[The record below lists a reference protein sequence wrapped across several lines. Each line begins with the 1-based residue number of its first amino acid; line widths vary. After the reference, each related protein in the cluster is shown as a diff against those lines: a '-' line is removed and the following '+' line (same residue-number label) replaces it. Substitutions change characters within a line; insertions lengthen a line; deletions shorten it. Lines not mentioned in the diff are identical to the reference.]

1 MTNKDKSLQKES
13 TSGAPVAAPETAVFA
28 TGPSLKVAPET
39 DAPKPERKVRSSS
52 RKAGSYTPLVL
63 LVLDGWGIAPS
74 EKGNAIALA
83 KTPNMDRLM
92 NEYPTAVLHASGEMV
107 GLPPNDMGNSE
118 VGHLN
123 LGAGKIIYQHLPM
136 INHAIGDGTFA
147 KNKVLLDAL
156 AEVKKKDSK
165 LHIVGLVS
173 DGGVHASQEHL
184 YELLR
189 ICRDNEL
196 QGRVNVHTILD
207 GRDTGKNSALQF
219 IAKLETKMLEYG
231 IGRIATLA
239 GRFFSMD
246 RDNNWDRIEKSYN
259 AMRHGRA
266 ASMTDSPLK
275 ALEQS
280 YRNAIYDEE
289 FEPTVVTDLD
299 GVPIGTIEDGDVIVF
314 FNYRADRA
322 RQLTKALALPGF
334 SKFDLGQ
341 PLQNTIMVTMT
352 EYEKNLP
359 VRIAFEPDHI
369 EMPVGK
375 VVAEAG
381 LSQLRIAE
389 TEKYAH
395 VTFFYNGGSE
405 EQYEN
410 EERVLIQSPRVKSYA
425 ETPEMSVVELSER
438 LIQEVETNK
447 YQFVCANIANA
458 DMVGHTGDMVAATK
472 AVEAADVAIG
482 RIADAVLGMG
492 GTLVITADH
501 GNTEDMFNEQT
512 GDVVKEHSTNP
523 VPIIMCNSL
532 LKEQRESWPA
542 VVEGDLSRV
551 QPVGVLS
558 DVAPTVL
565 RLLGLDIPPEM
576 TSRSLIR

>member
-1 MTNKDKSLQKES
+1 MTNKDELLQKES
-13 TSGAPVAAPETAVFA
+13 TAGAPVAAPETAVFA
-28 TGPSLKVAPET
+28 SGPVLET
-39 DAPKPERKVRSSS
+39 DPNAESPQAERKVRSSS
-52 RKAGSYTPLVL
+52 RKAGSYLPLVL

-74 EKGNAIALA
+74 EKGNAISLA

-92 NEYPTAVLHASGEMV
+92 TEYPTAVLHASGEMV
-107 GLPPNDMGNSE
+107 GLPPNEMGNSE

-123 LGAGKIIYQHLPM
+123 LGAGKIIYQHLPL

-147 KNKVLLDAL
+147 KNEVLLDAL
-156 AEVKKKDSK
+156 SEVKKRGSK

-189 ICRDNEL
+189 ICRDNDL
-196 QGRVNVHTILD
+196 QGKVNVHAILD

-231 IGRIATLA
+231 TGQIATLA
-239 GRFFSMD
+239 GRFYAMD
-246 RDNNWDRIEKSYN
+246 RDNNWDRIEKAYN
-259 AMRHGRA
+259 AMRYGRA

-275 ALEQS
+275 SLEQS

-299 GVPIGTIEDGDVIVF
+299 GKPLAPIEDGDVIVF

-334 SKFDLGQ
+334 NKFELGQ
-341 PLQNTIMVTMT
+341 PLQNVIMVTMT

-359 VRIAFEPDHI
+359 VRVAFEPDHV
-369 EMPVGK
+369 EMPVGR

-381 LSQLRIAE
+381 MNQFRIAE

-395 VTFFYNGGSE
+395 VTFFFNGGSE
-405 EQYEN
+405 AQYEN
-410 EERVLIQSPRVKSYA
+410 EDRALIQSPRVKSYA
-425 ETPEMSVVELSER
+425 ETPEMSVVELTDR
-438 LIQEVETNK
+438 LVQEVETGK
-447 YQFVCANIANA
+447 YQFVCANIANV
-458 DMVGHTGDMVAATK
+458 DMVGHTGDVDAATK
-472 AVEAADVAIG
+472 AVEASDAAVG

-492 GTLVITADH
+492 GTLVVTADH

-532 LKEQRESWPA
+532 LKEQRESWPM
-542 VVEGDLSRV
+542 VIEGDLSRM

-565 RLLGLDIPPEM
+565 RLLGLDIPPDM